1 MTYRIIANE
10 KFTTLQFK
18 HNDVIN
24 VYEIN
29 NKEMIL
35 TYRKILTAL
44 VMLGVLAGQA
54 EAHTRHKAHKG
65 HRAKTTTHVS
75 EGWSQNGVASYY
87 GPGFWGRKTAMGN
100 RMKRSDMTAAHKSLP
115 LGTKL
120 LVTNKETGKSVT
132 VTVNDRGPYTGHR
145 IIDLAEK
152 PAQAIGLKGSGTAAV
167 SIVALSIPA
176 GPPVEVAEYVPRTS
190 RKHR

>member
-1 MTYRIIANE
+1 MTYLVIANE

-18 HNDVIN
+18 HCDVIN

-65 HRAKTTTHVS
+65 HRAKTTHVS

-100 RMKRSDMTAAHKSLP
+100 RMRRGDMTAAHKSLP

-132 VTVNDRGPYTGHR
+132 VTVNDRGPYSGHR

-152 PAQAIGLKGSGTAAV
+152 PARDIGLKGSGTAAV
-167 SIVALSIPA
+167 SIVALSIPSKE
-176 GPPVEVAEYVPRTS
+176 PLEVAEYVPRKS